1 MNTQT
6 QITEILRLLRNLIR
20 IGTVAEVDLDQALCR
35 VATGDNTTGWLNWLT
50 LRAGQSRTW
59 WAPSEGEQVLIL
71 SLGGELDTAFV
82 LPGIFSDDFP
92 PPSASAD
99 GLYITFPDGATLHY
113 EPDSGELRADG
124 ITTAVINASESVNV
138 TAPTITCAA
147 SVKILLDSPEVECTN
162 KLTTATLNVTKGGQ
176 MKGNITHSGGSFS
189 SNGVVVDKHDHG
201 GVQRGGDYTVGIK

>member
-6 QITEILRLLRNLIR
+6 QLTEILRLLRNLIR
-20 IGTVAEVDLDQALCR
+20 IGTVAEVDLDNAVCR

-50 LRAGQSRTW
+50 LRAGQSRSW

-71 SLGGELDTAFV
+71 SLGGELDTGFV

-99 GLYITFPDGATLHY
+99 GLYIAFPDGAMLHY
-113 EPDSGELRADG
+113 EPDSGELLADG
-124 ITTAVINASESVNV
+124 IKTAVINASESVNA

-147 SVKILLDSPEVECTN
+147 SVKILLDTPEVECTN
-162 KLTTATLNVTKGGQ
+162 NLTTATLNVKKGGQ
-176 MKGNITHSGGSFS
+176 MSGNIQHSGGQFS
-189 SNGVVVDKHDHG
+189 SNGVVLDKHDHG
-201 GVQRGGDYTVGIK
+201 SVQRGGDYTVGVK

>member
-50 LRAGQSRTW
+50 LRAGQSRSW
-59 WAPSEGEQVLIL
+59 WAPSKGEQVLIL

-82 LPGIFSDDFP
+82 LPGIFSDDLP

-99 GLYITFPDGATLHY
+99 GLYIAFPDGATLHY
-113 EPDSGELRADG
+113 EPESGELQADG
-124 ITTAVINASESVNV
+124 IKTAVINASESINA
-138 TAPTITCAA
+138 TAPTITCAT
-147 SVKILLDSPEVECTN
+147 SVKILLDTPEVECTN
-162 KLTTATLNVTKGGQ
+162 NLTTATLNVKQGGK
-176 MKGNITHSGGSFS
+176 MSGNITHSGGQLS

-201 GVQRGGDYTVGIK
+201 GVQRGGSYTEGIK

>member
-1 MNTQT
+1 MQT

-50 LRAGQSRTW
+50 ARAGQSRSW
-59 WAPSEGEQVLIL
+59 WAPSVGEQVLIL

-99 GLYITFPDGATLHY
+99 GLYLAFPDGATLHY
-113 EPDSGELRADG
+113 EPESGELQADG
-124 ITTAVINASESVNV
+124 VKTAVINASESINA

-147 SVKILLDSPEVECTN
+147 SVKILLDTPEVECTHN
-162 KLTTATLNVTKGGQ
+162 LTTATLNVKSGGK
-176 MKGNITHSGGSFS
+176 MSGNIEHSGGKFS
-189 SNGVVVDKHDHG
+189 SNGVVVDDHDHG
-201 GVQRGGDYTVGIK
+201 GVQRGGSYTEGIK

>member
-6 QITEILRLLRNLIR
+6 QLTEILRLLRNLIR

-50 LRAGQSRTW
+50 LRAGQSRSW

-99 GLYITFPDGATLHY
+99 GLYIAFPDGATLHY
-113 EPDSGELRADG
+113 EPDSGELLADG
-124 ITTAVINASESVNV
+124 IKTAVINASESVNA
-138 TAPTITCAA
+138 TAPNITCKFSIQLAKGRA
-147 SVKILLDSPEVECTN
+147 DLYPEVPIKVTGFKKQIDEADWTLVTVTHSVSDTGFTTALELEVKIDDLDLE
-162 KLTTATLNVTKGGQ
+162 
-176 MKGNITHSGGSFS
+176 
-189 SNGVVVDKHDHG
+189 
-201 GVQRGGDYTVGIK
+201 

>member
-50 LRAGQSRTW
+50 LRAGQSRSW
-59 WAPSEGEQVLIL
+59 WAPSKGEQVLIL

-92 PPSASAD
+92 PPSASVD
-99 GLYITFPDGATLHY
+99 GLYIAFPDGATLHY
-113 EPDSGELRADG
+113 EPDSGELLADG
-124 ITTAVINASESVNV
+124 IKTAVINASESINA

-147 SVKILLDSPEVECTN
+147 LVKILLDTPEVECTN
-162 KLTTATLNVTKGGQ
+162 NLTTGTLNVKKGGT
-176 MKGNITHSGGSFS
+176 MSGNIEHSGGKFS
-189 SNGVVVDKHDHG
+189 SNGVVVDDHDHG
-201 GVQRGGDYTVGIK
+201 GVQRGGSYTEGIK

>member
-50 LRAGQSRTW
+50 LRAGQSRSW

-82 LPGIFSDDFP
+82 LPGVFSDDFP
-92 PPSASAD
+92 PPSASAN

-113 EPDSGELRADG
+113 EPEIGELRADG
-124 ITTAVINASESVNV
+124 IKKAVINASESVNV

-176 MKGNITHSGGSFS
+176 MKGNITHSGGSFT
-189 SNGVVVDKHDHG
+189 SNSVVVDKHNHG
-201 GVQRGGDYTVGIK
+201 GVKRGGDNTVGIK

>member
-20 IGTVAEVDLDQALCR
+20 IGTVAEVDLDNALCR

-50 LRAGQSRTW
+50 LRAGQSRSW
-59 WAPSEGEQVLIL
+59 WAPSLGEQVLIL

-138 TAPTITCAA
+138 TAPHINCTA
-147 SVKILLDSPEVECTN
+147 SVKILLDTPEVECTN
-162 KLTTATLNVTKGGQ
+162 NLTTATLKVTKGGQ
-176 MKGNITHSGGSFS
+176 MSGDIEHSGGQFS
-189 SNGVVVDKHDHG
+189 SNGVVVDDHDHG
-201 GVQRGGDYTVGIK
+201 GVQHGGSYTEGIQ

>member
-6 QITEILRLLRNLIR
+6 QLTEILRLLRNLIR

-50 LRAGQSRTW
+50 LRAGQSRSW

-71 SLGGELDTAFV
+71 SLGGELDTGFV

-113 EPDSGELRADG
+113 EPDSGELLADG
-124 ITTAVINASESVNV
+124 IKTAVITASESVNV
-138 TAPTITCAA
+138 TAPNITCTAT
-147 SVKILLDSPEVECTN
+147 VKILLDTPEVECTN
-162 KLTTATLNVTKGGQ
+162 NLTTSTLNVIQGGK
-176 MKGNITHSGGSFS
+176 MSGNITHTGGKLS
-189 SNGVVVDKHDHG
+189 SNGVVVDDHDHG
-201 GVQRGGDYTVGIK
+201 GVLRGGDYTEGIQ

>member
-1 MNTQT
+1 MQTQT
-6 QITEILRLLRNLIR
+6 QITEILRLLRNLVR

-50 LRAGQSRTW
+50 LRAGQSRSW

-99 GLYITFPDGATLHY
+99 GLYIAFPDGATLHY
-113 EPDSGELRADG
+113 EPESGELLADG
-124 ITTAVINASESVNV
+124 IKTAVINAAESVTITVPN
-138 TAPTITCAA
+138 ITCAA
-147 SVKILLDSPEVECTN
+147 SVKILLDTPEVECTN
-162 KLTTATLNVTKGGQ
+162 NLTTATLNVKSGGKMSGNIEHAGGQ
-176 MKGNITHSGGSFS
+176 FS
-189 SNGVVVDKHDHG
+189 SNGVVVDNHNHG
-201 GVQRGGDYTVGIK
+201 GVQRGGSYTEGIQ

>member
-6 QITEILRLLRNLIR
+6 QLTEILRLLRNLIR
-20 IGTVAEVDLDQALCR
+20 IGTVAEVDLDNALCR

-50 LRAGQSRTW
+50 LRAGQSRSW
-59 WAPSEGEQVLIL
+59 WAPSLGEQVLVL

-99 GLYITFPDGATLHY
+99 GLYIAFPDGATLHY
-113 EPDSGELRADG
+113 EPESGELQADG
-124 ITTAVINASESVNV
+124 IKTAVINASESVNV

-147 SVKILLDSPEVECTN
+147 SVKILLDTPEVECTN
-162 KLTTATLNVTKGGQ
+162 NLTTATLNVKKGGQ
-176 MKGNITHSGGSFS
+176 MSGNIQHSDGQFS
-189 SNGVVVDKHDHG
+189 SNGVVLDKHDHG
-201 GVQRGGDYTVGIK
+201 SVQRGGDYTVGVK

>member
-6 QITEILRLLRNLIR
+6 QLTEILRLLRNLIR

-50 LRAGQSRTW
+50 LRAGQSRSW

-92 PPSASAD
+92 PPSASAH
-99 GLYITFPDGATLHY
+99 GLYIAFPDGATLHY
-113 EPDSGELRADG
+113 EPESGELQADG
-124 ITTAVINASESVNV
+124 IKTAVINASESINA

-147 SVKILLDSPEVECTN
+147 SVKILLDTPEVECTHN
-162 KLTTATLNVTKGGQ
+162 LTTATLNVKSGGK
-176 MKGNITHSGGSFS
+176 MSGNIEHSGGKFS
-189 SNGVVVDKHDHG
+189 SNGVVVDDHDHG
-201 GVQRGGDYTVGIK
+201 GVLRGGDYTEGIK

>member
-35 VATGDNTTGWLNWLT
+35 VATGDNITGWLNWLT
-50 LRAGQSRTW
+50 LRAGQSRSW

-92 PPSASAD
+92 PPLASAD
-99 GLYITFPDGATLHY
+99 GLYLAFPDGATLHY
-113 EPDSGELRADG
+113 EPESGELQADG
-124 ITTAVINASESVNV
+124 VKTAVINASESINA

-147 SVKILLDSPEVECTN
+147 SVKILLDTPEVECTQN
-162 KLTTATLNVTKGGQ
+162 LTTATLNVKSGGK
-176 MKGNITHSGGSFS
+176 MSGNIEHSGGKFS
-189 SNGVVVDKHDHG
+189 SNGVVVDDHDHG
-201 GVQRGGDYTVGIK
+201 GVQRGGSYTEGIK